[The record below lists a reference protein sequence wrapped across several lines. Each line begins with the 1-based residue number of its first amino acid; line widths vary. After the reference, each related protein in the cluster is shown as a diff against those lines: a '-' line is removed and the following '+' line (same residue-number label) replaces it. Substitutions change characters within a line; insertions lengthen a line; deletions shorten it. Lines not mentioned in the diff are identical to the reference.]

1 MSPGISSSTESRST
15 AYAEMHEKRFI
26 NGLVDDLRPVFS
38 TRMILVAWVP
48 CLLITV
54 LHYRTLAEYAW
65 AHDVL
70 RRLYYLP
77 ILFAAFS
84 GGVRGG
90 ISVSVFASLIYF
102 PHAFLSLIA
111 RDPGDALEKGLEIL
125 LYNIVAVVAGLL
137 VDRERREREKQER
150 LAGKLSEALAEQ
162 RRIESQLIRAGRL
175 GALGELTAGIAHEIK
190 NPLHTMK
197 GTAEILRDAIPSD
210 APERRMLDIHMEEID
225 RLAQNAERFLRFASP
240 APSDRRPLDLRE
252 VVQRVASLVETQASR
267 EGVTTEV
274 TRYDGGEEPV
284 VMGDAD
290 QLIQLLLNIAGVQAM
305 TGRGGGTLS
314 FSVFP
319 ERHGGKGYFCV
330 GLKND
335 GPSIPEDQRE
345 RIFDPFYTTKDGGT
359 GLGLSICSRI
369 ADQHDGLL
377 SVRNLPEDRG
387 VEFTLAL
394 AAGGGNL
401 A

>member
-1 MSPGISSSTESRST
+1 MP
-15 AYAEMHEKRFI
+15 EKRLI
-26 NGLVDDLRPVFS
+26 DGLVEDLRPVFS
-38 TRMILVAWVP
+38 RRMVFVAWVP
-48 CLLITV
+48 CLLITI
-54 LHYRTLAEYAW
+54 LHYRTQVQYEW

-102 PHAFLSLIA
+102 PHAFFSLVA

-137 VDRERREREKQER
+137 VDRERRERETQQR
-150 LAGKLSEALAEQ
+150 LAKKLSEALEEQ

-197 GTAEILRDAIPSD
+197 GTAEILRDAIPTE

-225 RLAQNAERFLRFASP
+225 RLAQTAERFLTFAKP
-240 APSDRRPLDLRE
+240 APSDRSPLDLRE
-252 VVQRVASLVETQASR
+252 VVQRVASLVETQAR
-267 EGVTTEV
+267 KEGVTTEV
-274 TRYDGGEEPV
+274 TPYDGGEPPT

-290 QLIQLLLNIAGVQAM
+290 QLTQLLLNIAINGVQAM

-335 GPSIPEDQRE
+335 GPPIPEDQRE

-377 SVRNLPEDRG
+377 SVRNLPEGRG

-394 AAGGGNL
+394 AARGGNL

>member
-1 MSPGISSSTESRST
+1 MG
-15 AYAEMHEKRFI
+15 
-26 NGLVDDLRPVFS
+26 GLVDDLRPVF
-38 TRMILVAWVP
+38 TRRMVLVAWIP
-48 CLLITV
+48 CMLITV

-84 GGVRGG
+84 SGVRGG

-102 PHAFLSLIA
+102 PHAFLSLVA
-111 RDPGDALEKGLEIL
+111 RDPGDALEKGLEIV

-150 LAGKLSEALAEQ
+150 LARKLSEALEEQ

-197 GTAEILRDAIPSD
+197 GTAEILRDAISPGV
-210 APERRMLDIHMEEID
+210 PERRMLDIHMEEID
-225 RLAQNAERFLRFASP
+225 RLAQTAERFLTFARP
-240 APSDRRPLDLRE
+240 APSDRRPLDLRD
-252 VVQRVASLVETQASR
+252 VVVRVASLVETQAR
-267 EGVTTEV
+267 QEGVV
-274 TRYDGGEEPV
+274 TGVVPYGGEEPPR

-290 QLIQLLLNIAGVQAM
+290 QLTQLLLNIAINGVQAM
-305 TGRGGGTLS
+305 AGREGGTLS
-314 FSVFP
+314 FSLSSK
-319 ERHGGKGYFCV
+319 RQGGKKYFFV
-330 GLKND
+330 GLRND
-335 GPSIPEDQRE
+335 GPAIPEDQLE

-369 ADQHDGLL
+369 ADQHDGVL
-377 SVRNLPEDRG
+377 SVRNLPEGGG

-394 AAGGGNL
+394 PAGGGNL

>member
-1 MSPGISSSTESRST
+1 MG
-15 AYAEMHEKRFI
+15 EKSLL
-26 NGLVDDLRPVFS
+26 NGWADELRPVFS
-38 TRMILVAWVP
+38 TRMVLVAWIP
-48 CLLITV
+48 CLLITI
-54 LHYRTLAEYAW
+54 LHYRTLVEYAW

-102 PHAFLSLIA
+102 PHAFLSLVA

-150 LAGKLSEALAEQ
+150 LARKLSEALEEQ

-197 GTAEILRDAIPSD
+197 GTAEILRDAIAPE

-225 RLAQNAERFLRFASP
+225 RLAQTAERFLTFARP

-252 VVQRVASLVETQASR
+252 VVNRVASLVETQARR
-267 EGVTTEV
+267 EGVRTEV
-274 TRYDGGEEPV
+274 GPYDGGEPPT

-290 QLIQLLLNIAGVQAM
+290 QLTQLLLNIALNGVQAM
-305 TGRGGGTLS
+305 AGRGSGTLS

-319 ERHGGKGYFCV
+319 ERQGGKEYSCV
-330 GLKND
+330 VLRND
-335 GPSIPEDQRE
+335 GPAIPEDQLE

-377 SVRNLPEDRG
+377 SVRNLPEGRG
-387 VEFTLAL
+387 VEFTLSLPAK
-394 AAGGGNL
+394 GDDG
-401 A
+401 

>member
-1 MSPGISSSTESRST
+1 M
-15 AYAEMHEKRFI
+15 AEKRFI

-38 TRMILVAWVP
+38 ARMILVAWVP

-102 PHAFLSLIA
+102 PHAFISLVV

-137 VDRERREREKQER
+137 ADRERREREKQER
-150 LAGKLSEALAEQ
+150 LAGRLSEALEEQ

-197 GTAEILRDAIPSD
+197 GTAEILRDAIPSG

-225 RLAQNAERFLRFASP
+225 RLAQTAERFLTFARP
-240 APSDRRPLDLRE
+240 APSNRSPLDLRE
-252 VVQRVASLVETQASR
+252 VVQRVASLVETQAR
-267 EGVTTEV
+267 KEGVKTKV
-274 TRYDGGEEPV
+274 TPYDGGESPT

-290 QLIQLLLNIAGVQAM
+290 QLTQLLLNIAINGVQAM

-319 ERHGGKGYFCV
+319 ERHAGKGYFCV

-335 GPSIPEDQRE
+335 GPPIPEDHRE

-369 ADQHDGLL
+369 ADQHDGIL
-377 SVRNLPEDRG
+377 SVRNLPEGRG

-394 AAGGGNL
+394 AADGGNL

>member
-1 MSPGISSSTESRST
+1 
-15 AYAEMHEKRFI
+15 MHEKRFI
-26 NGLVDDLRPVFS
+26 NGLMDDLRPVFS
-38 TRMILVAWVP
+38 KRMILVAWVP
-48 CLLITV
+48 FLLITV
-54 LHYRTLAEYAW
+54 LHYRTVAEYIW
-65 AHDVL
+65 AHDLL

-102 PHAFLSLIA
+102 PHAFLSLVA

-137 VDRERREREKQER
+137 VDRERREREKQVR
-150 LAGKLSEALAEQ
+150 LAGRLTEALGEQ

-197 GTAEILRDAIPSD
+197 GTAEILRDAIPPE
-210 APERRMLDIHMEEID
+210 APERRMLEIHMEEID
-225 RLAQNAERFLRFASP
+225 RLAQNAERFLTFARP

-252 VVQRVASLVETQASR
+252 VVQRVALLVETQAR
-267 EGVTTEV
+267 QEGVTTAV
-274 TRYDGGEEPV
+274 SRYDGGEAPL

-290 QLIQLLLNIAGVQAM
+290 QLTQVLLNLAINGVQAM
-305 TGRGGGTLS
+305 ASRGSGMLS
-314 FSVFP
+314 FSVIP
-319 ERHGGKGYFCV
+319 ERQGGKDYFRV
-330 GLKND
+330 NLRND
-335 GPSIPEDQRE
+335 GPPIPQDQLE

-377 SVRNLPEDRG
+377 SVRNLPEGRG

-394 AAGGGNL
+394 PAREGKDA
-401 A
+401 

>member
-1 MSPGISSSTESRST
+1 MG
-15 AYAEMHEKRFI
+15 EKRLL
-26 NGLVDDLRPVFS
+26 NGWADELRPVFS
-38 TRMILVAWVP
+38 TRMVLVAWIP

-54 LHYRTLAEYAW
+54 LHYRTLVEYAW

-90 ISVSVFASLIYF
+90 ISVSVFASFIYF
-102 PHAFLSLIA
+102 PHAFLSLVA

-150 LAGKLSEALAEQ
+150 LANKLSEALEEQ

-190 NPLHTMK
+190 NPLHAMK
-197 GTAEILRDAIPSD
+197 GTAEILRDAIPPE
-210 APERRMLDIHMEEID
+210 APERRMLDLHMEEID
-225 RLAQNAERFLRFASP
+225 RLAQTAERFLTFARP
-240 APSDRRPLDLRE
+240 APSDRRPLDLRK
-252 VVQRVASLVETQASR
+252 VVQRVASLVETQAR
-267 EGVTTEV
+267 KEGVV
-274 TRYDGGEEPV
+274 TVVDRYDGGEPTTV
-284 VMGDAD
+284 LGDAD
-290 QLIQLLLNIAGVQAM
+290 QLTQLLLNVAINGVQAM
-305 TGRGGGTLS
+305 AGRGGGTLS
-314 FSVFP
+314 FFVSP
-319 ERHGGKGYFCV
+319 ERQGEKRYFRV
-330 GLKND
+330 GLRNN
-335 GPSIPEDQRE
+335 GPPIPEDQLE

-377 SVRNLPEDRG
+377 SVRNLPEGRG
-387 VEFTLAL
+387 VEFTLSLPAK
-394 AAGGGNL
+394 GDDG
-401 A
+401 